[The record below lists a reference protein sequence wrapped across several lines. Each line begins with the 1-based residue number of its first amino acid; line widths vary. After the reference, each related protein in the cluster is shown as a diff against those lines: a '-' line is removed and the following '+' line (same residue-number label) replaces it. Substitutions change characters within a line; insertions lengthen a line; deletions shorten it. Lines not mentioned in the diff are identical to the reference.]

1 MDEVRRFSA
10 ATRKALEKEGYII
23 YELNGRSIGSLKE
36 AGFTFQSIWHKDH
49 PDVENLGSSKGE
61 VAINPEK
68 LVLAKS
74 NNKGLK
80 EQEKMVGEFGLE
92 LVRKIPG
99 VQAIIGEG
107 PDYVELVFL
116 HFDKTSERLFG
127 EKHDYSF
134 TRTKTPVGSGSVAVG
149 NFSVKLGLEVFLCRD
164 PEDLRVGIWIAPLV
178 VPA

>member
-1 MDEVRRFSA
+1 MGSVLTSVFIFLAILSLVVVIHELGHLLA
-10 ATRKALEKEGYII
+10 AKFFGVL
-23 YELNGRSIGSLKE
+23 
-36 AGFTFQSIWHKDH
+36 
-49 PDVENLGSSKGE
+49 VE
-61 VAINPEK
+61 
-68 LVLAKS
+68 
-74 NNKGLK
+74 
-80 EQEKMVGEFGLE
+80 EFGLE

-99 VQAIIGEG
+99 VQVVIGEG
-107 PDYVELVFL
+107 PDYVELAFL
-116 HFDKTSERLFG
+116 HFDKTGERLFG